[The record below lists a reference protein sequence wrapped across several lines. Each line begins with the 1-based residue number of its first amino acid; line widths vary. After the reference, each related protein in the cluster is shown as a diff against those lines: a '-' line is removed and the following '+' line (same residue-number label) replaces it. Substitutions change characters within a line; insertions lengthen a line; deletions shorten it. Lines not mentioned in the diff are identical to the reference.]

1 LFFSSQ
7 AHKYVYILHPKPNI
21 QAVIFDGF
29 PHIYCYFLIIMLYT
43 PPSDSFFHKSI
54 DIFMNTFTFHI
65 FTISYRYYKINSKYY
80 VTFIYILLFVF
91 VYY

>member
-1 LFFSSQ
+1 
-7 AHKYVYILHPKPNI
+7 
-21 QAVIFDGF
+21 
-29 PHIYCYFLIIMLYT
+29 MLYT
-43 PPSDSFFHKSI
+43 PPSGSFFHKSI

-65 FTISYRYYKINSKYY
+65 FTISYRYCKINSKYY

>member
-1 LFFSSQ
+1 
-7 AHKYVYILHPKPNI
+7 
-21 QAVIFDGF
+21 
-29 PHIYCYFLIIMLYT
+29 MLYP
-43 PPSDSFFHKSI
+43 PPSGSFFHKSI

-65 FTISYRYYKINSKYY
+65 FTISYRYCKINSKYY